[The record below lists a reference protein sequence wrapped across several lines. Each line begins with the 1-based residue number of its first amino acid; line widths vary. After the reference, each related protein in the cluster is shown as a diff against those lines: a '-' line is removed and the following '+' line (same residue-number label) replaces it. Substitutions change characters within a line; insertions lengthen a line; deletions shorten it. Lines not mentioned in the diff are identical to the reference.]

1 MADKII
7 VHPVELQEEVD
18 LFLATTGDVGDV
30 SNEKLKSLKE
40 KMILDT
46 IDTLQEIVDNFIK
59 CIEAYVELSKKDAKE
74 IEKLKEA
81 WIEGDKELSKNF
93 K

>member
-7 VHPVELQEEVD
+7 VHPAELQEEVD

-40 KMILDT
+40 KMI
-46 IDTLQEIVDNFIK
+46 
-59 CIEAYVELSKKDAKE
+59 
-74 IEKLKEA
+74 
-81 WIEGDKELSKNF
+81 
-93 K
+93 